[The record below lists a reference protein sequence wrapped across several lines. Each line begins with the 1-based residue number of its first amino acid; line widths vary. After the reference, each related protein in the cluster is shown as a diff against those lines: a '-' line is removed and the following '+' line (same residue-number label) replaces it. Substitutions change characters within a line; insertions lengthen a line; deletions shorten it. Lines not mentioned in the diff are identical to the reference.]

1 MKRTALAL
9 ILALLFSAIAGTKII
24 NLAESNPGIVVIT
37 SPPEINVLSPVENQT
52 YPSNDVWLN
61 FTVIRPADWL
71 YNNSGVYLSQ
81 GRITYAQYSVRI
93 HAAQFR
99 PVDANISGEIDV
111 DDPLNAENPPSNFS
125 FSLNLEGLPDGQHR
139 LEVSINGYFYSNRSH
154 TSRSQTILFTVYTPE
169 PEEEPFPAALVV
181 APIVAVSVAVLGLL
195 IYLRKRRRQ
204 TEMLSL
210 SESK

>member
-1 MKRTALAL
+1 MKRTVLAL

-81 GRITYAQYSVRI
+81 GRITYVQYSVWFHRDI
-93 HAAQFR
+93 VYFPAAN
-99 PVDANISGEIDV
+99 VSEIIEV
-111 DDPLNAENPPSNFS
+111 NDPLNAENPPSNFS
-125 FSLNLEGLPDGQHR
+125 FSLNLKGLPDGQHR

-154 TSRSQTILFTVYTPE
+154 TSRSQTISFTVYTPE
-169 PEEEPFPAALVV
+169 PEEEPFPAA
-181 APIVAVSVAVLGLL
+181 IVAAASGATVTVIGISLL
-195 IYLRKRRRQ
+195 VYFRKRKR
-204 TEMLSL
+204 
-210 SESK
+210 